1 LDVGMKQLLAGIL
14 CGVMMLAL
22 PMTQSAEQR
31 RSSLSLKQFWT
42 NKLGQSIEAEFVSAT
57 NDTVTLSMEGK
68 TYILKLADLTPKSQA
83 LAEIL
88 SIQLS
93 TPQPPPVEESEETKA
108 LRQAQMEETKAL
120 RQAQMEEA
128 KLKRLLDEKLSIPK
142 LLDRYPTY
150 LEKLILG
157 EFEHDIEIKKK
168 GVFLKEP
175 DYDSNYE
182 SLEYKRKDISK
193 ALKNMVIQPKEAGK
207 RLKSKVD
214 RALESTQGGYF
225 YVKRSGGPL
234 GAGAKW
240 SVYFRVHDEK
250 GDLIQERESESSQS
264 VGSEGNFNSSHF
276 IFLNKPFKKFIEI
289 RIYGHKSSSSP
300 DAIYRVKRK

>member
-1 LDVGMKQLLAGIL
+1 MKQLLAGIL

-42 NKLGQSIEAEFVSAT
+42 NKHGQTIEAEFVSAT

-93 TPQPPPVEESEETKA
+93 TPKQPPVEESEETKA
-108 LRQAQMEETKAL
+108 LRQAQMEE
-120 RQAQMEEA
+120 A
-128 KLKRLLDEKLSIPK
+128 KLIRLLGEKLSIPK

-157 EFEHDIEIKKK
+157 QFEHDIEIKKK
-168 GVFLKEP
+168 DVFLKEP

-182 SLEYKRKDISK
+182 SLEYQRKDISK
-193 ALKNMVIQPKEAGK
+193 ALKKYGN
-207 RLKSKVD
+207 
-214 RALESTQGGYF
+214 STQRGGET
-225 YVKRSGGPL
+225 P
-234 GAGAKW
+234 
-240 SVYFRVHDEK
+240 
-250 GDLIQERESESSQS
+250 
-264 VGSEGNFNSSHF
+264 
-276 IFLNKPFKKFIEI
+276 
-289 RIYGHKSSSSP
+289 
-300 DAIYRVKRK
+300 